1 MMSIFGKLL
10 GTDKAVEG
18 IKNVAEHGMKMWDYS
33 TMTAQ
38 ERIIAFK
45 ETVKAMSS
53 DATAI
58 SRRHL
63 LWMIIGLNSFAFFLG
78 VIWIAL
84 GWADRVDS
92 LIELVEVFKL
102 GWAFVSAVGFYFL
115 THIVNGT
122 RKK

>member
-1 MMSIFGKLL
+1 MGLLSRLL

-18 IKNVAEHGMKMWDYS
+18 IKNVAESGMNMWDMS

-53 DATAI
+53 EATAL

-63 LWMIIGLNSFAFFLG
+63 LWMIIGLNSFAFFIG
-78 VIWIAL
+78 VMWVAL
-84 GWADRVDS
+84 GCDDRVVK
-92 LIELVEVFKL
+92 LIELVEAFKL
-102 GWAFVSAVGFYFL
+102 GWAFAGAVSFYYL
-115 THIVNGT
+115 THIVNG
-122 RKK
+122 KKK

>member
-1 MMSIFGKLL
+1 MSIFGKLL

-18 IKNVAEHGMKMWDYS
+18 IKNVAESGMKIWDMS

-38 ERIIAFK
+38 ERIVAFK

-63 LWMIIGLNSFAFFLG
+63 LWMIIALNSFAFFLG
-78 VIWIAL
+78 VIWISL
-84 GWADRVDS
+84 GWSDRVNS
-92 LIELVEVFKL
+92 LIDLVEAFKL
-102 GWAFVSAVGFYFL
+102 GWAFAGAVGFYFL
-115 THIVNGT
+115 THIVNGA
-122 RKK
+122 KSK

>member
-1 MMSIFGKLL
+1 MGWVGKLL

-18 IKNVAEHGMKMWDYS
+18 IKNVAEHGMQIWDMS
-33 TMTAQ
+33 SMTAQ

-63 LWMIIGLNSFAFFLG
+63 LWMIIGLNSWAFLVG
-78 VIWIAL
+78 IIWSAL
-84 GWADRVDS
+84 GWDDRVAD
-92 LIELVEVFKL
+92 LISLVEAFKL
-102 GWAFVSAVGFYFL
+102 GWAFAGAVSFYFL
-115 THIVNGT
+115 THIVNG
-122 RKK
+122 KGSSK